1 MNKTININIGGTFFH
16 IDEEAYD
23 ELQHY
28 LVILKKSFYDTQG
41 SDEIISDIEHRIA
54 ELFSERLTDMRQV
67 INRKDVDQII
77 EIMGRP
83 EEFTEDEDNNPSF
96 SNTEDEEPL
105 HSSTSYQQAES
116 SSSNKKSKKRNYDKE
131 LFRDTE
137 EGLIAGVLAGFAHYI
152 GFDKT
157 WVRLIW
163 LLLTFVTGGTFL
175 VIYLILWAIVP
186 EPKSTTDRLKMKGER
201 INVSNIEKSIRKE
214 FDNFEREVGEFS
226 NKVKNT
232 DFKQM
237 GDNVKESAQKLSS
250 KGRPFIKNI
259 FRLIAKV
266 IGIIILIKTSM
277 FALVLLISWFAISI
291 LGMYDG
297 FFFQDFAM
305 LNETDLPLWVAATLA
320 FIITVIPVIL
330 FMILGLKL
338 VFTKSERSYRTL
350 GLSLLGVWI
359 ITLLVAAVFGFKQS
373 IGYQSEGSKTT
384 TTTIDYTND
393 SSHVGLT
400 VMMNPE
406 EEFEDEI
413 ENRSGFKYVEI
424 APGERMILNNDIDI
438 ELKQSKSDEAYI
450 KVKRKAS
457 GFDISSAKERAS
469 NIIYD
474 YKMEDSKLVFN
485 DYYIHNKNDKVK
497 GQRVDITI
505 FLPNNAVF
513 KLDENLYRYF
523 YTRLDNDM
531 DFRRRQMINHT
542 WKLNNNTLIC
552 LDCKSEQETEQNAPI
567 SDEEL
572 GTQSSDSQSEDYNF

>member
-28 LVILKKSFYDTQG
+28 LVVLKKSFYDTQG

-83 EEFTEDEDNNPSF
+83 EEFTDEEDSNPSF
-96 SNTEDEEPL
+96 SNQEESNQSAYTEPIDEP
-105 HSSTSYQQAES
+105 SAS
-116 SSSNKKSKKRNYDKE
+116 KKSKKRNYEKE
-131 LFRDTE
+131 LFRDIE
-137 EGLIAGVLAGFAHYI
+137 DGIIGGVLAGFAHYI

-163 LLLTFVTGGTFL
+163 LLLTFGTGGTFL
-175 VIYLILWAIVP
+175 LIYLILWAIVP

-237 GDNVKESAQKLSS
+237 GDNVKHNAQKITR
-250 KGRPFIKNI
+250 KGKPFIKNI

-277 FALVLLISWFAISI
+277 FALVLLCSWFAIGVF
-291 LGMYDG
+291 GMYDG

-305 LNETDLPLWVAATLA
+305 LNETDLPLWVASTLA

-338 VFTKSERSYRTL
+338 VFPKSERSYRTL

-359 ITLLVAAVFGFKQS
+359 ITLLISAVFGFKQS

-384 TTTIDYTND
+384 TTTIDITNID
-393 SSHVGLT
+393 INNGLT
-400 VMMNPE
+400 FMMNPE

-438 ELKQSKSDEAYI
+438 RLKQSKSNEAYI

-457 GFDISSAKERAS
+457 GFDINSAKDRAS
-469 NIIYD
+469 HIIYD
-474 YKMEDSKLVFN
+474 YKTEGSTLIFN
-485 DYYIHNKNDKVK
+485 DYYIHDKNDKVK
-497 GQRVDITI
+497 GQEVDITI
-505 FLPNNAVF
+505 FLPNNTSF
-513 KLDENLYRYF
+513 TLDENLYRYF
-523 YTRLDNDM
+523 YTYLDNNMDYRTRDM
-531 DFRRRQMINHT
+531 LNHK
-542 WKLNNNTLIC
+542 WKLQNNILIC
-552 LDCKSEQETEQNAPI
+552 LDCKTEQKTNQNAPI
-567 SDEEL
+567 LDDEL
-572 GTQSSDSQSEDYNF
+572 GTQSSGTTSEDYNF